1 MNLSAI
7 DLTCFKTQI
16 QKDLPKLLNNE
27 PLKKGPLYGAWTRAW
42 MGAKPIPEWA
52 VRFYYVA
59 EEFIK
64 GNQMDKS
71 NPFFFN
77 KVIINAVGDPGFNP
91 SLPWVF

>member
-1 MNLSAI
+1 
-7 DLTCFKTQI
+7 
-16 QKDLPKLLNNE
+16 
-27 PLKKGPLYGAWTRAW
+27 
-42 MGAKPIPEWA
+42 MGAKPSPEWA

-64 GNQMDKS
+64 GSQMDKS

-91 SLPWVF
+91 SLPWVFKYDSVRRLIAGDVKAYIDDLRSLGYSLEHA